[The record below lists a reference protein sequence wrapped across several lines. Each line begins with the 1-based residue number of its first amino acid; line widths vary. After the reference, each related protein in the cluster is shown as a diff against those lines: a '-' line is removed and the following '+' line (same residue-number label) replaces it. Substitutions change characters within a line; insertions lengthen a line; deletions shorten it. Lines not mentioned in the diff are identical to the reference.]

1 MELMTQSEYARVR
14 KIPRH
19 IVSQA
24 AQMMANGRVF
34 DPGLMDYCVREV
46 VRRRIAILQD
56 QIRQN
61 EVWIER
67 TERHEE

>member
-1 MELMTQSEYARVR
+1 MGLMTQSEYARVR

-24 AQMMANGRVF
+24 AQMMENGREF
-34 DPGLMDYCVREV
+34 DQGLMDYCVREV
-46 VRRRIAILQD
+46 VRRRIDILQD

-61 EVWIER
+61 EIWIER
-67 TERHEE
+67 TERHDE